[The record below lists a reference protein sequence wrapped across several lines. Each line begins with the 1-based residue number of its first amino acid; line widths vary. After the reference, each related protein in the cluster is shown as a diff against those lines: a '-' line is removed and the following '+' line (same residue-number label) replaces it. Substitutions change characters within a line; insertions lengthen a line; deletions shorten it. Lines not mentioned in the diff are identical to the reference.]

1 MQRNQQIRPIRR
13 LVEAKL
19 HRWTEHLIEDKEEEI
34 DDITSRSC
42 TYEDVLEGRN
52 EASFERRVNYEIKK
66 LIMSKRLKGRRSGQG
81 RKRVI
86 SEDAERF
93 VAKCVEEKVTAH
105 GRRHTSVNHRV
116 KVRDMLSSL
125 TSTRLKSIYIDL

>member
-1 MQRNQQIRPIRR
+1 M
-13 LVEAKL
+13 EAKL

-66 LIMSKRLKGRRSGQG
+66 LIMSKRLRRGGVNQG

-93 VAKCVEEKVTAH
+93 WCEV
-105 GRRHTSVNHRV
+105 
-116 KVRDMLSSL
+116 
-125 TSTRLKSIYIDL
+125 Y